1 MTTVTR
7 QIHFEMKDRRK
18 RIVDGAAP
26 PAQEVTPE
34 GRVPRIA
41 KLMALAIRF
50 EKLLRDGTVTNQSEL
65 AHLAQ
70 VTQPRMTQ
78 IMNLLHLAPDIQEE
92 ILFLPPVTEGRDP
105 VTERGLRSVVS
116 SRRWDAQRNQ
126 WRVLA
131 CGSYPELRPHIREDA
146 TGSAGVY
153 NEH

>member
-7 QIHFEMKDRRK
+7 TIHFEIKARRK
-18 RIVDGAAP
+18 RIVDGPGPAAQDAP
-26 PAQEVTPE
+26 LP

-50 EKLLRDGTVTNQSEL
+50 DKLIADGVVANQSEL

-92 ILFLPPVTEGRDP
+92 ILFMAPVAKGRDP
-105 VTERGLRSVVS
+105 VTER
-116 SRRWDAQRNQ
+116 D
-126 WRVLA
+126 
-131 CGSYPELRPHIREDA
+131 LRPVSAAMNWSTQRHTWQQLRRELA
-146 TGSAGVY
+146 
-153 NEH
+153 